1 MERVKYCFVRKL
13 KYNYILYNINVS
25 FFTFLLVILSNG
37 IQQDAFIWSYLF
49 FKNLKQHKMNC
60 QEYFALF
67 QLKEIHKP

>member
-49 FKNLKQHKMNC
+49 LKNLKQHKMN
-60 QEYFALF
+60 
-67 QLKEIHKP
+67 